1 MLLHNLHPHFSS
13 TVVRSKS
20 PMAVKNVSKAGV
32 ASFTR
37 LPALMATAKPDKL
50 KTGEPEEM

>member
-1 MLLHNLHPHFSS
+1 MLLHNLHPLFPS
-13 TVVRSKS
+13 TAVRFKS

-37 LPALMATAKPDKL
+37 LPALMATANPDKL
-50 KTGEPEEM
+50 KGEPEEM